1 MNPCVS
7 TEYCITQKCHF
18 TGVNLFN
25 VLHYVWYEK
34 AILKWNNLCQNTE
47 SAVFHLDC

>member
-7 TEYCITQKCHF
+7 TEYWITQKCHF

-25 VLHYVWYEK
+25 VFHYVWYEK
-34 AILKWNNLCQNTE
+34 AILIWNNLCQNTA
-47 SAVFHLDC
+47 SAVFNLDC